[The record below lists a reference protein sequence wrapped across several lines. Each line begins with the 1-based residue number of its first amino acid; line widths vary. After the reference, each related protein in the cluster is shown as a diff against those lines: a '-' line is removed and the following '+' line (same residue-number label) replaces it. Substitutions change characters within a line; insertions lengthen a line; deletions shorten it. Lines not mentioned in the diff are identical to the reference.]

1 METNGLFNGTFPL
14 LERTLDL
21 RSKKHHLLAS
31 NIANLDTPGYKAFDI
46 MVEEE
51 LQKTRSRSV
60 GDSLPM
66 ARTRSGHQFGERPA
80 ENGVRPR
87 FAEPQ
92 LYSLRGDGNTVDLD
106 KTVTNLTKNNLMYH
120 ISSEI
125 IRSKFVK
132 LLSVIKGG
140 K

>member
-1 METNGLFNGTFPL
+1 METNGLFNGNIPL
-14 LERTLDL
+14 LERALDL
-21 RSKKHHLLAS
+21 RSGRHQLLAS

-51 LQKTRSRSV
+51 LQKTRGQSA
-60 GDSLPM
+60 GDSLAM
-66 ARTRSGHQFGERPA
+66 TRTSAGHQFGGHAP
-80 ENGVRPR
+80 ENGARAK
-87 FAEPQ
+87 FAAPQ

-106 KTVTNLTKNNLMYH
+106 QTVTNLTKNNLMYH
-120 ISSEI
+120 VSSEI
-125 IRSKFVK
+125 IRGKFTK

>member
-1 METNGLFNGTFPL
+1 METNGIFTGTFPI
-14 LERTLDL
+14 LERAMDL
-21 RSKKHHLLAS
+21 RARRHHLLAS

-51 LQKTRSRSV
+51 LQKTASQRV
-60 GDSLPM
+60 DNSLPL
-66 ARTRSGHQFGERPA
+66 ARTDSGHQGGEFPP
-80 ENGVRPR
+80 ENGVRTR

-92 LYSLRGDGNTVDLD
+92 LYSLRGDGNTVDID

-120 ISSEI
+120 VSAQVITG
-125 IRSKFVK
+125 KFAS
-132 LLSVIKGG
+132 LLSVIRGG

>member
-1 METNGLFNGTFPL
+1 METNGLYSGTFPI
-14 LERTLDL
+14 LERALDL
-21 RSKKHHLLAS
+21 RSRRHHLLAS

-51 LQKTRSRSV
+51 LQKTAGQRV
-60 GDSLPM
+60 DNSLPM
-66 ARTRSGHQFGERPA
+66 ARTDARHQVGELSP
-80 ENGVRPR
+80 ENGVQTR

-92 LYSLRGDGNTVDLD
+92 LYSLRGDGNSVDID

-120 ISSEI
+120 ISAQI
-125 IRSKFVK
+125 ITGKFAS
-132 LLSVIKGG
+132 LLSVIRGG